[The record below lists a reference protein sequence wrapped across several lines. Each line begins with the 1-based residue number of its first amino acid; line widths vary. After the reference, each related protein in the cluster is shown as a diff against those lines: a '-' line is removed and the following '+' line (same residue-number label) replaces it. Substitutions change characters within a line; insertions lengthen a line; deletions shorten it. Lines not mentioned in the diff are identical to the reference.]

1 MKILSVSQIQD
12 WDKYTIT
19 HEPVSSLGLME
30 RAATRCFAYLKDDL
44 LNQFPNLIQKKMD
57 VFCGQGNNGGDGL
70 VLARYFKNEG
80 YQVQVHVLKLKETG
94 SLDFEINLQRA
105 QAIDVPIQYIESEEQ
120 IALLGQLDICID
132 ALFGSGLTQDLQNLA
147 AACVQYINCHATYTV
162 SIDIPSGL
170 FGDIEKAIKQ
180 NTEAVIEA
188 QKTYTFQA
196 PKSAFLFPETGH
208 FAGEFK
214 IIDIDLHP
222 DFLVQ
227 AETDFSFQKQLKLP
241 QRNLHNFGQKWQR
254 GHALLVAGS
263 KGKMGAAI
271 LSAKAILRAGAGL
284 VTAHVPSKANDIL
297 QTAFPET
304 MLSLDISDNT
314 ISEFPS
320 LKPYTAVGIGPGL
333 GTAPETQL
341 AIIHFL
347 ENAQLPL
354 VLDADALNCLALA
367 KQQSMQFTLPAQTI
381 LTPHAKE
388 FNRLFGSNQ
397 NAFERLQAAQYWA
410 KEWQVIIVLKGRF
423 TQIINSNGSVI
434 FNGSGNALLA
444 TAGSGDVLT
453 GIITSLLAQGLSP
466 LEAATL
472 GVNLHGQLAD
482 QLALKNHTNIIASD
496 LIEMLKFNYEL

>member
-12 WDKYTIT
+12 WDAFTIT

-30 RAATRCFAYLKDDL
+30 RAATRCFACLKDDL
-44 LNQFPNLIQKKMD
+44 LIQFPNLIQKKIH

-80 YQVQVHVLKLKETG
+80 YQVQVHVLKLKESG
-94 SLDFEINLQRA
+94 SIDFEINLQRA
-105 QAIDVPIQYIESEEQ
+105 KAIDVPVQFLELNEQ
-120 IALLGQLDICID
+120 IAALGNIDICLD
-132 ALFGSGLTQDLQNLA
+132 ALFGSGLTRVLDGLA
-147 AACVQYINCHATYTV
+147 ATCVQHINTYAQFTA

-170 FGDIEKAIKQ
+170 FGDIDLAINQ
-180 NTEAVIEA
+180 DLSAIIQA

-196 PKSAFLFPETGH
+196 PKSAFLFSETGEY
-208 FAGEFK
+208 AGECK
-214 IIDIDLHP
+214 VIDIDLHP

-227 AETDFSFQKQLKLP
+227 AETDYSYQKQLNLP
-241 QRNLHNFGQKWQR
+241 SRNLHSFGQKWQN

-271 LSAKAILRAGAGL
+271 LCTKAALRAGAGL
-284 VTAHVPSKANDIL
+284 VTAHVPSMANNII
-297 QTAFPET
+297 QTAFPEA

-320 LKPYTAVGIGPGL
+320 LKSYTAVGIGPGL

-341 AIIHFL
+341 ALIDFL

-367 KQQSMQFTLPAQTI
+367 KQQEIAYKLPAQTI

-388 FNRLFGSNQ
+388 FDRLFGSNQ
-397 NAFERLQAAQYWA
+397 NTFERLKLAQHFA
-410 KEWQVIIVLKGRF
+410 QQWQVIIVLKGRF
-423 TQIINSNGSVI
+423 TQIVNSDGKVV

-453 GIITSLLAQGLSP
+453 GIITSLLAQGFP
-466 LEAATL
+466 PIEAAKL
-472 GVNLHGQLAD
+472 AVNWHGQLAER
-482 QLALKNHTNIIASD
+482 LAQNNHRTIIASD
-496 LIEMLKFNYEL
+496 LVERL